1 MESLRHRRRIEPA
14 LTPAVPSPSE
24 AGFTLVEALIAMV
37 VLTIGLVSMAELLA
51 VTLRLQQLGRS
62 ETEAVRLAQD
72 KLDQLMSLNFA
83 AAAEIQLNGV
93 DSLASNVANY
103 FDTVPGYTRRWDIA
117 AGPDSAA
124 GPVATIRQVT
134 VRVIPDVTDN
144 RTAAT
149 YELVTII
156 HAW

>member
-1 MESLRHRRRIEPA
+1 MESLRQQCRPR
-14 LTPAVPSPSE
+14 PSPGSSEPSSAE
-24 AGFTLVEALIAMV
+24 AGFTLVEALVAMV
-37 VLTIGLVSMAELLA
+37 VLTIGLVSMAEMLA

-83 AAAEIQLNGV
+83 TAPEIQLNVV

-134 VRVIPDVTDN
+134 VRVIPDVRDN
-144 RTAAT
+144 RTAAN

-156 HAW
+156 HSW